1 MKNRFLSLPAAVLA
15 LAAWAAPWA
24 AQALP
29 TGSLSFIQPTA
40 TVSPTQTIDVFMRLT
55 LDANSSPL
63 VFGSNPLSGFEPG
76 DLPTQGYY
84 YPAVGDRELRDF
96 ASIDGAL
103 LNVLAACSGEFFAS
117 GCSGS
122 PDYRFDFWFGNEP
135 GRLSLAGL
143 TNFDLEAGE
152 SVDFLLGQFTPLGSG
167 AAEGTYRFYTGGV
180 TLGFFG
186 QDAQGNTL
194 FSDGIDIAR
203 SCTTQTDDCAFTR
216 TVSAVPE
223 PGSLALLLGG
233 LAAMGFVSRRRH

>member
-1 MKNRFLSLPAAVLA
+1 MQR
-15 LAAWAAPWA
+15 
-24 AQALP
+24 
-29 TGSLSFIQPTA
+29 
-40 TVSPTQTIDVFMRLT
+40 VFRAKRTNLHEKY
-55 LDANSSPL
+55 DY
-63 VFGSNPLSGFEPG
+63 
-76 DLPTQGYY
+76 PTQGYY